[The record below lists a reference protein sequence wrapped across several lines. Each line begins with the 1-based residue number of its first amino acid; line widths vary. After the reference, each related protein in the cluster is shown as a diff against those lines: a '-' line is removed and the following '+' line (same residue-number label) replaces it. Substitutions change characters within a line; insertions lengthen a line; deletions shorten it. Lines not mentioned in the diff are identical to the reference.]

1 MSKQIRFQ
9 PFAKQPNPKIL
20 QFFNTLNFFFAIFA
34 LNIKVFEV
42 SITTALDRS
51 NYKTY
56 VCDVI
61 EKRLDSSRFYRSE

>member
-9 PFAKQPNPKIL
+9 PFAKPSRPQIC
-20 QFFNTLNFFFAIFA
+20 QNFSTVFLFFAIFA

-42 SITTALDRS
+42 SITIALDRS